1 MRIERF
7 VGYGSKGTAAI
18 LFSPVLIF
26 SLTRRHAIE
35 IATYQ
40 WQPDRRHQ
48 SQRRN
53 LNPLW
58 RNPMTDGN
66 TLFEID
72 RELDSLLDQI
82 EEEVEEN
89 GTALPELLERFQ
101 QFCQAESEKVDR
113 IGRFLTLMDSRLKY
127 CRQQAEHFQKRA
139 RSADA
144 KIVGTKNMV
153 LYFLAARG
161 LKKIEG
167 KEFTLRLQKNSQ
179 DSVEI
184 TDAGRVPM
192 DYRELELRIPGCVW
206 QETLDLLPAQTC
218 DSLKN
223 CVRND
228 SPSID
233 SIRAADGRREQVPG

>member
-1 MRIERF
+1 MSE
-7 VGYGSKGTAAI
+7 V
-18 LFSPVLIF
+18 
-26 SLTRRHAIE
+26 
-35 IATYQ
+35 
-40 WQPDRRHQ
+40 
-48 SQRRN
+48 
-53 LNPLW
+53 
-58 RNPMTDGN
+58 N

-82 EEEVEEN
+82 EEEAEEN
-89 GTALPELLERFQ
+89 GTASPELLERFQ
-101 QFCQAESEKVDR
+101 QFCQAESDKVDR

-127 CRQQAEHFQKRA
+127 CRLQAEHFQKRA

-184 TDAGRVPM
+184 TDASQVPIT
-192 DYRELELRIPGCVW
+192 YRELDLRIPGRLW
-206 QETLDLLPAQTC
+206 QLVVASLLEDTSKALASC
-218 DSLKN
+218 IRDD
-223 CVRND
+223 R
-228 SPSID
+228 PSSDAIKK
-233 SIRAADGRREQVPG
+233 AASRFEEVPGAQVRRGVHLRVA